1 MCRPS
6 HHRRRI
12 SCIYLLARLIRQYQ
26 VWSIGMK
33 KVVINLEEEDVIEL
47 QEIVMD
53 MDFKGAY
60 EFLKRRVLSQVEK
73 KDKRKMDVD
82 GKTHL

>member
-1 MCRPS
+1 MCRPP
-6 HHRRRI
+6 HLCRRI
-12 SCIYLLARLIRQYQ
+12 SRLYFPDRLIRQYQ
-26 VWSIGMK
+26 VWGKGMK

-47 QEIVMD
+47 QEIVID